1 MKAAGPKQAI
11 ESSSTLLP
19 DDVEAAVFALPKGG
33 FMRLVARRTA
43 IGGLRAAAASAVAA
57 TRHSDAS
64 GDEDKPPKQLLVAL
78 TSTELVLL
86 EARAPLFGA
95 PRPQA
100 IWRRLP
106 RGSYQ
111 VTTAG
116 GKVVQRFT
124 VRSGDAALEL
134 EAKILGLNRPNAEA
148 IDAIVAS
155 SAADGTKRSS
165 ARLGRTARR

>member
-1 MKAAGPKQAI
+1 MNDRIEPAGPKQAV
-11 ESSSTLLP
+11 EGSSTLLQ
-19 DDVEAAVFALPKGG
+19 DDVEAALFALPKGG
-33 FMRLVARRTA
+33 FMRSVARRTA
-43 IGGLRAAAASAVAA
+43 IGGLRGAASSIVGAA
-57 TRHSDAS
+57 RHSAAIA
-64 GDEDKPPKQLLVAL
+64 DEDKPPRQLLVAL
-78 TSTELVLL
+78 TKTELVLL
-86 EARAPLFGA
+86 EARTPLFGA

-111 VTTAG
+111 VSTAG

-134 EAKILGLNRPNAEA
+134 EAKILGLNRPNAAA

-155 SAADGTKRSS
+155 SAASTSRKAVRRS
-165 ARLGRTARR
+165 